1 MGSLATSNKKS
12 INYKRRSPKIN
23 RTHMFTTTVL
33 SPLLTPSQQSPRMKY
48 GKSSCQATANHV
60 HWTRYGPIPTN
71 LLKTCI
77 DCLLPSVTK
86 IINASIETSLFPPQF
101 KTASVAP
108 VLKKPTLDK
117 DELSNYRPVSNLPY
131 LGKITEKVVVKQL
144 KEYLKDHDLN
154 QPLQSA
160 YREFHSSRFCL

>member
-1 MGSLATSNKKS
+1 MWKSKDGVDSSLTFPQNQQNAYVHHDSTIPSLNTLSTVTEDEVRKIIMSGNSKS
-12 INYKRRSPKIN
+12 CA
-23 RTHMFTTTVL
+23 L
-33 SPLLTPSQQSPRMKY
+33 D
-48 GKSSCQATANHV
+48 
-60 HWTRYGPIPTN
+60 PIPTK

-154 QPLQSA
+154 
-160 YREFHSSRFCL
+160 